1 MISDISV
8 IDVRSAVPADLG
20 VMAAIHAACFAR
32 NWSANE
38 MAQFVDAPGCLSLL
52 ASPASGQP
60 ALGFLIV
67 RSAGDEAE
75 ILTLAVDPSNR
86 RQGLARALLAAVIA
100 CLRQAGVQRLL
111 LEVDATNGPARGLYQ
126 SLGAVAVG
134 RRPRYYE
141 HGADADIFSLAL

>member
-1 MISDISV
+1 MMSDISV
-8 IDVRSAVPADLG
+8 IEVRSGAPTDLG

-60 ALGFLIV
+60 ARGFLIV

>member
-1 MISDISV
+1 MMSDISV
-8 IDVRSAVPADLG
+8 IEVRSAAPADLG

-60 ALGFLIV
+60 ARGFLIV

-75 ILTLAVDPSNR
+75 ILTLAVDPSHR

-100 CLRQAGVQRLL
+100 CLRQAGVQKLL
-111 LEVDATNGPARGLYQ
+111 LEVDETNAPARGLYQ